1 MWTVSKNGEGWVVL
15 FGGRQFGSTKP
26 TEGEAAA
33 YRERLIARYPNNVGV
48 DVIIGTS
55 RRKRGGPYQVRWPD
69 GKVELL
75 QVDTKAD
82 ARAVLLYRLKAKRLP
97 QGVKIKAV

>member
-15 FGGRQFGSTKP
+15 FDGRVFGSPKP
-26 TEGEAAA
+26 TESEAEA

-48 DVIIGTS
+48 DVIIGAG
-55 RRKRGGPYQVRWPD
+55 RRKHGGPYEVRWPD
-69 GKVELL
+69 GNVELL
-75 QVDTKAD
+75 QVPTKAD

-97 QGVKIKAV
+97 NGIKIKAV